1 MAIDVSDATFQV
13 EVIDKSKTTPVI
25 VDLWAPWCGPCR
37 TIGPILEQ
45 LTDETGG
52 QVILAKVN
60 VDENP
65 AVSQAFQVQS
75 IPAVYAMR
83 DGKVVDGFLGA
94 QPEHMVREF
103 VQRLMPEGIIA
114 EAAQPLDD
122 VPAEPIAPPDDDFD
136 AELAGLLPRV
146 KTDDDARARYLE
158 ILETMGP
165 NDPRTAGH
173 RRRLT
178 AQLF

>member
-1 MAIDVSDATFQV
+1 MAIEVTDATFQV
-13 EVIDKSKTTPVI
+13 EVIDKSHETPVI

-45 LTDETGG
+45 LTDDTRG

-65 AVSQAFQVQS
+65 AISQAFQVQS
-75 IPAVYAMR
+75 IPAVYAMQG
-83 DGKVVDGFLGA
+83 GKVVDGFLGA
-94 QPEHMVREF
+94 QPEHIVHEF
-103 VQRLMPEGIIA
+103 VQRLMPAGIIA
-114 EAAQPLDD
+114 EP
-122 VPAEPIAPPDDDFD
+122 PAEEAAPLAAAPDDEFD
-136 AELAGLLPRV
+136 AELAALLPRV
-146 KTDDDARARYLE
+146 KTDDEARARYLE
-158 ILETMGP
+158 ILETMGSE
-165 NDPRTAGH
+165 DPRTAGH

>member
-1 MAIDVSDATFQV
+1 VLPVAIDVTDATFQQ
-13 EVIDKSKTTPVI
+13 EVIDKSHTTAVI

-37 TIGPILEQ
+37 TIGPILER

-52 QVILAKVN
+52 RVILAKVN

-75 IPAVYAMR
+75 IPAVYAMK
-83 DGKVVDGFLGA
+83 DGKVIDGFLGA
-94 QPEHMVREF
+94 EPEHTVRAF

-114 EAAQPLDD
+114 E
-122 VPAEPIAPPDDDFD
+122 PALEVIEAPAAPPDDDFD
-136 AELAGLLPRV
+136 NELAALLPLV
-146 KTDDDARARYLE
+146 KTDEQARARYLE
-158 ILETMGP
+158 ILEAMGHD
-165 NDPRTAGH
+165 DPRTAGH

>member
-1 MAIDVSDATFQV
+1 MAIDVSDTTFQQ
-13 EVIDKSKTTPVI
+13 EVIDRSHTTPVI
-25 VDLWAPWCGPCR
+25 IDLWAPWCGPCR
-37 TIGPILEQ
+37 TIGPILER
-45 LTDETGG
+45 LTDETSG
-52 QVILAKVN
+52 QVVLAKVN

-94 QPEHMVREF
+94 EPEHVIRDF
-103 VQRLMPEGIIA
+103 VQRLMPAGI
-114 EAAQPLDD
+114 
-122 VPAEPIAPPDDDFD
+122 VAEPVADTPETPAAPPDDAYDD
-136 AELAGLLPRV
+136 ELAALLPRV
-146 KTDDDARARYLE
+146 KTDDEARARYLE
-158 ILETMGP
+158 ILEAMGHD
-165 NDPRTAGH
+165 DPRTAGH